1 MQAVFCRPGLACAH
15 VARAGTAALLM
26 LMLSNGGPAAAAD
39 AMAPPQAPVVQL
51 AQAAQAALPPATAP
65 MDDYQ
70 LSTSDRV
77 RVIVYGQPEMTA
89 EYAINGAGEVAFPLI
104 GRVKA
109 NGLTTTQLEQ
119 AIATKLNEGFL
130 KDASVSVEVTQ
141 YRPFYV
147 VGEVRTP
154 GSYPFVWGMSVIN
167 AVALAGGFTYRAKE
181 NDFYLL
187 RADKDG
193 RKTRM
198 SVKQD
203 TPVLPGD
210 VITVRERWF

>member
-1 MQAVFCRPGLACAH
+1 MQAVYCRPGLAR
-15 VARAGTAALLM
+15 VAPIAVSAILLLSLAG
-26 LMLSNGGPAAAAD
+26 SAAAEERA
-39 AMAPPQAPVVQL
+39 APALTQRPQV
-51 AQAAQAALPPATAP
+51 AQAAQAAVPPTALPP
-65 MDDYQ
+65 MEDYQ
-70 LSTSDRV
+70 LSTGDRV

-89 EYAINGAGEVAFPLI
+89 EYSVDGAGMIAFPLV
-104 GRVKA
+104 GRVRA

-119 AIATKLNEGFL
+119 SLADKLNAGVL
-130 KDASVSVEVTQ
+130 KDASVSIEVTN

-181 NDFYLL
+181 SSFYVL
-187 RADKDG
+187 RTDKSG
-193 RKTRM
+193 AKTRIAAT
-198 SVKQD
+198 QE
-203 TPVLPGD
+203 TPVYPGD

>member
-1 MQAVFCRPGLACAH
+1 MQAEFRLPGLPLAR
-15 VARAGTAALLM
+15 VARVGMAALLLISM
-26 LMLSNGGPAAAAD
+26 VAAGGAFATGATEAGK
-39 AMAPPQAPVVQL
+39 PQPVQT
-51 AQAAQAALPPATAP
+51 AQAAQAALPPSGP
-65 MDDYQ
+65 LDDYQ
-70 LSTSDRV
+70 LSTGDRV

-89 EYAINGAGEVAFPLI
+89 EYSIDGANMVAFPLI

-109 NGLTTTQLEQ
+109 GGLTTRQLEE
-119 AIATKLNEGFL
+119 AIAAKLNAGIL
-130 KDASVSVEVTQ
+130 KDASVSVEVTA

-181 NDFYLL
+181 SSFYVL
-187 RADKDG
+187 RPGKDG
-193 RKTRM
+193 SKTRL
-198 SVKQD
+198 SATQE

-210 VITVRERWF
+210 VITVRERFF